1 MEIKYLQNS
10 EIDRKKWDRCI
21 ATSLQQLPY
30 AYSWY
35 LDAAAENWDAIV
47 INNYE
52 AVFPLPW
59 KKKWGVRYV
68 YPPFFIQQLGLFS
81 RTPQDSFVIDTV
93 LKEAAKHFK
102 FIELYLNF
110 ADAPSAA
117 FAVRQNFELNLNSPI
132 TP

>member
-52 AVFPLPW
+52 AVFPLPYVQMNKFW
-59 KKKWGVRYV
+59 PTVRRIDSAYGDRNLV
-68 YPPFFIQQLGLFS
+68 CTCPPM
-81 RTPQDSFVIDTV
+81 
-93 LKEAAKHFK
+93 EAFM
-102 FIELYLNF
+102 
-110 ADAPSAA
+110 
-117 FAVRQNFELNLNSPI
+117 
-132 TP
+132 